1 MQFWRNIV
9 CVCVLLF
16 VADSAVANDWHAEAG
31 FRWRELQVPTAGKTG
46 FTLLNG
52 SETGVLFTNLLGEL
66 EGAANRVLQNGSGLA
81 IGDFDGDG
89 LPDIYLC
96 NLNGENALYRNLG
109 NWRFTNVTVRAGVG
123 LTNRLCRGAVFADVD
138 GDSKLDLLIAIT
150 GGGVLCFHNAGD
162 GTFTNQ
168 TDQAGTASP
177 FGSVGMSLADVD
189 GNGTLDL
196 YVVDNRTDDIR
207 DKGQINL
214 QMVRGKLTIPANY
227 RNRLVV
233 IDGKVSEYGE
243 PDILYLNDGKGHFSA
258 VNWTNGVFLSESG
271 VLLEGPPLD
280 WGLTASFRDLNNDG
294 APDLYVCN
302 DYWTPDRIWL
312 NDGKGHFRAIASTAI
327 RNTSASSM
335 GVDFADL
342 DRDGNIDFMVVDM
355 LSRFSQVRKRQVLAQ
370 KPVSMAIGSIE
381 NRPQVMRNTLQHNR
395 GDGTFAEISRFSGV
409 AASEWSWCPFFID
422 VDLDGYED
430 LLIAAGH
437 FKDVQDM
444 DAGRKMAASRENFD
458 GLTNAEERHKA
469 FVEAKLRNDRIYPDL
484 FEPILAFRN
493 SGQLT
498 FDETTAS
505 WGTDHPG
512 VHHALAYA
520 DLDGDGDLDLV
531 VNNFRSPASIYRNDS
546 SAPRVAIRLKGNG
559 GNSQGI
565 GANVKLLNGALPMQ
579 SQEVTSGGHYMAGC
593 DPMLVFAAGNATNQ
607 MSIEVV
613 WRGGRTQ
620 RIENVAANRLYEI
633 AELPGP
639 ANPAPARQLP
649 IPYFG
654 DVSAELQHSHH
665 DNEFND
671 FERQPLLWKKLSQNG
686 PGLAAVDFNNDGF
699 EDLVIGTGKGGTIGF
714 FQNDAKGGFT
724 NVTAQWASGAEPR
737 DVMGIID
744 IGSELLFAV
753 SSYEDGS
760 TNGYAVRSLRKGNIS
775 EAPGSGS
782 PGSAT
787 RWNEIVA
794 TPDSAVGPLAAA
806 DVSGAND
813 WWLFVGGAVVPGKYP
828 IPATSV
834 IFRNIEGKW
843 IRNEESSSLLR
854 EIGLVQGALFS
865 DLDGDG
871 LPELVLACEWG
882 PIRVFK
888 IVHGKLE
895 ERTAALG
902 LDQQT
907 GWWSGITVGDFDEDG
922 RLDIVAANW
931 GLNSSYKAT
940 AALPLKLYFGE
951 ISGRGSVDI
960 LETEYATGS
969 MDLAPRRMR
978 DALAP
983 FFPWIAGRF
992 QSYKAF
998 SEATLA
1004 DVLKEH
1010 AQQFHELSVHT
1021 LSTTVFLNRGDHFLS
1036 IPLPREAQFA
1046 PAFSANVADFDGDGH
1061 DDIFLS
1067 QNFFA
1072 IAPELSRLDA
1082 GRGLWLRGD
1091 GKGNFSAVSGQ
1102 ESGVVAYGEQRGAV
1116 LADFD
1121 RDGRVDLAVGQNG
1134 SSTRL
1139 FKNINAKPGVRVQ
1152 LRGPAHNPLGIG
1164 AKLRLE
1170 YDAGKFGPIR
1180 EIHAGSGYLSQD
1192 SSAPVFGMTEKP
1204 VGVRVFWT
1212 GGKSRV
1218 APVHFENPNVPV
1230 ADIDFAQ

>member
-16 VADSAVANDWHAEAG
+16 VADSAVAYDWHVEAG
-31 FRWRELQVPTAGKTG
+31 FRWRDLQVPTAGKTG

-52 SETGVLFTNLLGEL
+52 NETGVLFTNRLGEL

-89 LPDIYLC
+89 LPDVYLC

-109 NWRFTNVTVRAGVG
+109 NWRFTNVTVQAGVG
-123 LTNRLCRGAVFADVD
+123 LTNRLCRGAVFADID
-138 GDSKLDLLIAIT
+138 GDSKLDLLVAIT

-168 TDQAGTASP
+168 TEQAGTASP

-233 IDGKVSEYGE
+233 IDGKVKEYGE

-258 VNWTNGVFLSESG
+258 AYWTNGVFLNESG
-271 VLLEGPPLD
+271 ASLEGPPLD
-280 WGLTASFRDLNNDG
+280 WGLTASLRDLNNDG

-302 DYWTPDRIWL
+302 DYWTPDRIWM
-312 NDGKGHFRAIASTAI
+312 NDGKGHFRAIASTAL

-342 DRDGNIDFMVVDM
+342 DRDGNVDFMVVDM

-370 KPVSMAIGSIE
+370 KPVSMPIGSIE
-381 NRPQVMRNTLQHNR
+381 DRPQVMRNTLQHNR
-395 GDGTFAEISRFSGV
+395 GDGTFAEISQFSGV

-458 GLTNAEERHKA
+458 GLTDAEERHKA

-505 WGTDHPG
+505 WGTDQPG

-531 VNNFRSPASIYRNDS
+531 VNNFRAPASMYRNDS

-565 GANVKLLNGALPMQ
+565 GAKVKLLNGALPMQ
-579 SQEVTSGGHYMAGC
+579 SQEVISGGHYMAGC

-613 WRGGRTQ
+613 WRGGRMQ

-633 AELPGP
+633 AEIPGP
-639 ANPAPARQLP
+639 AIVATSQQLP
-649 IPYFG
+649 SPYFR
-654 DVSAELQHSHH
+654 DVSTELQHSHH
-665 DNEFND
+665 DDEFND

-686 PGLAAVDFNNDGF
+686 PGLAAVDFNGDGF

-714 FQNDAKGGFT
+714 FQNDAKGVFT
-724 NVTAQWASGAEPR
+724 NVTAQWAPGVELR
-737 DVMGIID
+737 DVTGIID
-744 IGSELLFAV
+744 IGSELLFAC

-775 EAPGSGS
+775 VAAGPGS
-782 PGSAT
+782 PGSAS
-787 RWNEIVA
+787 RWTEIVA
-794 TPDSAVGPLAAA
+794 ASDSAAGPLAAA
-806 DVSGAND
+806 DVSGTND

-828 IPATSV
+828 IPASSS
-834 IFRNIEGKW
+834 IFGKIDGKW
-843 IRNEESSSLLR
+843 IRNEENSSRLH

-871 LPELVLACEWG
+871 TPELILACEWG
-882 PIRVFK
+882 SVRIFK
-888 IVHGKLE
+888 IVRGNLNE
-895 ERTAALG
+895 ITSILG
-902 LDQQT
+902 LDAYS
-907 GWWSGITVGDFDEDG
+907 GWWTGITVRDFDEG
-922 RLDIVAANW
+922 GHLDIVAANW
-931 GLNSSYKAT
+931 GLNRSYRT
-940 AALPLKLYFGE
+940 APALPLKIYFGDL
-951 ISGRGSVDI
+951 SGRGFLDI
-960 LETEYATGS
+960 IETEYDFPS
-969 MDLAPRRMR
+969 NVLAPRRNR
-978 DALAP
+978 EPLALLCTGLP
-983 FFPWIAGRF
+983 TNFR
-992 QSYKAF
+992 
-998 SEATLA
+998 ATKSL
-1004 DVLKEH
+1004 
-1010 AQQFHELSVHT
+1010 
-1021 LSTTVFLNRGDHFLS
+1021 
-1036 IPLPREAQFA
+1036 
-1046 PAFSANVADFDGDGH
+1046 
-1061 DDIFLS
+1061 
-1067 QNFFA
+1067 
-1072 IAPELSRLDA
+1072 
-1082 GRGLWLRGD
+1082 
-1091 GKGNFSAVSGQ
+1091 
-1102 ESGVVAYGEQRGAV
+1102 
-1116 LADFD
+1116 
-1121 RDGRVDLAVGQNG
+1121 
-1134 SSTRL
+1134 
-1139 FKNINAKPGVRVQ
+1139 AKPRF
-1152 LRGPAHNPLGIG
+1152 R
-1164 AKLRLE
+1164 
-1170 YDAGKFGPIR
+1170 
-1180 EIHAGSGYLSQD
+1180 
-1192 SSAPVFGMTEKP
+1192 MC
-1204 VGVRVFWT
+1204 
-1212 GGKSRV
+1212 
-1218 APVHFENPNVPV
+1218 
-1230 ADIDFAQ
+1230 